1 MSDLRGLA
9 RFFLCVQ
16 AIPNICL
23 IYRRFPAI
31 SAFLRLPGPK
41 NRRRPG
47 FPFFLQTH
55 THDALWGSR
64 EGGTNLLSW
73 SDDGLVYLI
82 SGSLPLNELIRIA
95 ENITLSPAPAP

>member
-41 NRRRPG
+41 NRLRPG

-55 THDALWGSR
+55 NYGDGEVLSADGGEAFCLGQTIDGDRQAL
-64 EGGTNLLSW
+64 
-73 SDDGLVYLI
+73 
-82 SGSLPLNELIRIA
+82 
-95 ENITLSPAPAP
+95 PA

>member
-1 MSDLRGLA
+1 MLSENSVEFPNYIA
-9 RFFLCVQ
+9 RYYEKDGDYLGVEIQIMDGKAQIVMDNEYTTYYSIQFD
-16 AIPNICL
+16 
-23 IYRRFPAI
+23 
-31 SAFLRLPGPK
+31 S
-41 NRRRPG
+41 
-47 FPFFLQTH
+47 
-55 THDALWGSR
+55 HDALWGSR